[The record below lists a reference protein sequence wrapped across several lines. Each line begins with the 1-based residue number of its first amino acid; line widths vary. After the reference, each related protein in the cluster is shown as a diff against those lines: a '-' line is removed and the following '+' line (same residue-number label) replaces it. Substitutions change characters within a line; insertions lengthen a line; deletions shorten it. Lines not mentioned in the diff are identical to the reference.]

1 MVGNHLQFDKYLPC
15 VLHLS
20 LASSFTLQYTL
31 SAWPAKCVQWE
42 EAIFHILF
50 VEVMT
55 APSFT
60 AGSIGSVS
68 ENSPSSSQ
76 YSNLAF
82 IMVVMHCPFCL
93 LHDSSWSYRFNDT
106 LFFYFFFLII
116 CLTAS
121 VNNKP
126 LFTVLTMSHYLY
138 VLGEVIRALKG
149 MDLMSLENKIPL
161 EADVE
166 DSPGTVSLNYLT
178 SQAATTKF

>member
-1 MVGNHLQFDKYLPC
+1 
-15 VLHLS
+15 
-20 LASSFTLQYTL
+20 
-31 SAWPAKCVQWE
+31 
-42 EAIFHILF
+42 
-50 VEVMT
+50 MT
-55 APSFT
+55 HF
-60 AGSIGSVS
+60 
-68 ENSPSSSQ
+68 
-76 YSNLAF
+76 
-82 IMVVMHCPFCL
+82 
-93 LHDSSWSYRFNDT
+93 
-106 LFFYFFFLII
+106 FFFLII

-138 VLGEVIRALKG
+138 VLGEVIRALEG

>member
-1 MVGNHLQFDKYLPC
+1 MCSSP
-15 VLHLS
+15 LS
-20 LASSFTLQYTL
+20 CLLIHFAVYTFCL
-31 SAWPAKCVQWE
+31 TCQWE

-82 IMVVMHCPFCL
+82 ILVVMHCPFCL

-106 LFFYFFFLII
+106 LFFFIII

-121 VNNKP
+121 VNNK
-126 LFTVLTMSHYLY
+126 LLSTVLTMSHYLY
-138 VLGEVIRALKG
+138 VLGEVIRALEG

-161 EADVE
+161 EVDVE

-178 SQAATTKF
+178 SQAATKKF